1 MASPGFLSTSPKV
14 IESLQKLLGKRP
26 LRSPTTVLI
35 NNMNQ
40 AVAAPTQFDSAQKSA
55 AKPPIQALKEEVKN
69 DQVCGKESITGK
81 RVKLAQ

>member
-1 MASPGFLSTSPKV
+1 
-14 IESLQKLLGKRP
+14 
-26 LRSPTTVLI
+26 
-35 NNMNQ
+35 MNQ

>member
-40 AVAAPTQFDSAQKSA
+40 AVVAPTQFDSAKKSV
-55 AKPPIQALKEEVKN
+55 AKPSIQALKEEVKN
-69 DQVCGKESITGK
+69 DQLCGKESITGK
-81 RVKLAQ
+81 RVKRA